1 MKDAKEPTSS
11 TSDHVEGVDEDDLTE
26 FESTL
31 ESLIITTS
39 SITVTRLA
47 PPEMV
52 VVIGRVDRAGR
63 SRGGCS
69 GGRFERRRGAGDLE
83 DLPRRECP
91 LRLRDGGFQ
100 GVARSAE
107 RSPVA
112 GGLASRKAGRT
123 VSRLVRGVETLLK
136 KVLIPRWPFRA
147 IPFLL
152 RFVLVDSFLGV
163 FVVVDVVKLSGPCAV
178 VGPRCRESC

>member
-1 MKDAKEPTSS
+1 
-11 TSDHVEGVDEDDLTE
+11 
-26 FESTL
+26 
-31 ESLIITTS
+31 
-39 SITVTRLA
+39 
-47 PPEMV
+47 MV

-112 GGLASRKAGRT
+112 GELASRSGSRM

-136 KVLIPRWPFRA
+136 KVFIPRWPLRA

-152 RFVLVDSFLGV
+152 RFVLVDTVVSVLLGV
-163 FVVVDVVKLSGPCAV
+163 VGVVVVTLSCPCSVVDTRFRDAF
-178 VGPRCRESC
+178 

>member
-11 TSDHVEGVDEDDLTE
+11 TSDHSEGVDNPTE

-31 ESLIITTS
+31 ESRIITTS

-63 SRGGCS
+63 SCDGCS
-69 GGRFERRRGAGDLE
+69 GGLCGRRRGAEDLE

-100 GVARSAE
+100 GVARSAD
-107 RSPVA
+107 RSPSA
-112 GGLASRKAGRT
+112 GGLASRSGSRM

-136 KVLIPRWPFRA
+136 KVFIPRWPLRA

-152 RFVLVDSFLGV
+152 RFVLVDTVVSVLLGV
-163 FVVVDVVKLSGPCAV
+163 VGVVTLSCPCSVVDTRFRDAF
-178 VGPRCRESC
+178 